1 MIAIPTTIHQCSN
14 EINVSNFRQL
24 YSFAQCTNK
33 LMRVSST
40 FNCMIWLLTE
50 YVKWRISKFLKRRRI
65 EIESRSEL
73 KRNVARTE
81 KENYQ
86 IFKLRKIFQQ
96 EKTGMIQSKLFYSL
110 FYDSLLILNSSGFL
124 QILPISIRR
133 YLDFITFYKWRS
145 SH

>member
-1 MIAIPTTIHQCSN
+1 MIAIPTPIHQCSN
-14 EINVSNFRQL
+14 EMNVSNFRQL
-24 YSFAQCTNK
+24 YWFAQCTNK

-40 FNCMIWLLTE
+40 FNCMIWILIE

-124 QILPISIRR
+124 QILPIQ
-133 YLDFITFYKWRS
+133 FVAT
-145 SH
+145 